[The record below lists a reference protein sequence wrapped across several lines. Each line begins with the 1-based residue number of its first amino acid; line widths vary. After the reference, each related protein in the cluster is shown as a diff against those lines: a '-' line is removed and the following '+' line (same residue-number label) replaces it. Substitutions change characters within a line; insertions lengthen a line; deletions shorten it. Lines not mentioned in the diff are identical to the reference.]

1 MHAIKRLGKE
11 GEVKEQWRPG
21 DAAPNGAYD
30 VAFELYD
37 VGYVDRAPLQCRKE
51 RLFGRGEDGQMEV
64 GGLGA
69 DETGQIERGRSGG
82 EVRDERRRMGRR
94 GEDATGGN
102 TAFMTRRLCVLSM
115 TTGFSISFVHLKE
128 ERTDDRGRPDGEMTH
143 HGG

>member
-37 VGYVDRAPLQCRKE
+37 VGYVDRIPLQCRKE
-51 RLFGRGEDGQMEV
+51 RMFVRGEDGQMEV

-69 DETGQIERGRSGG
+69 DETGQIERGRVG
-82 EVRDERRRMGRR
+82 VM
-94 GEDATGGN
+94 
-102 TAFMTRRLCVLSM
+102 
-115 TTGFSISFVHLKE
+115 
-128 ERTDDRGRPDGEMTH
+128 
-143 HGG
+143 